1 MNLTMQLHI
10 CLMFTDAANGSMS
23 QAEINATITLLNYL
37 ERNVTEGGRAP
48 KQLPMLYVM
57 KRMLHLFTQLLGES
71 NRPEPLFWDEESPST
86 PVTSRPASILSPPES
101 QKRLCEQ
108 LRQSSGPAPLSAL
121 DSVEEPPATQ
131 VTSRPASIISSE
143 SQTRMLE
150 FRRSIDELVCLRRP
164 LYCDIQNLESK
175 NAGRVIKE
183 FSVTC
188 KGGPLAWIV
197 LRPPPDAEPDDE
209 INFFI
214 ENSFNGLVWQN
225 GDADLE
231 EVRDV
236 VNKLFTTTEL
246 LYIKGHEKAKLLKE
260 VGFGLKSSTIKL
272 LDYWPRL
279 EAMRKTY
286 PHAGCPHHRQLK
298 DKTYAC
304 TVRNLHALMA
314 YGNNNPH

>member
-1 MNLTMQLHI
+1 
-10 CLMFTDAANGSMS
+10 MFTDAAYGSMS

-71 NRPEPLFWDEESPST
+71 NPAT

-101 QKRLCEQ
+101 QKRLC
-108 LRQSSGPAPLSAL
+108 RQSSGPAPLSAL
-121 DSVEEPPATQ
+121 DSVEEPPATP
-131 VTSRPASIISSE
+131 VTSRPASIL
-143 SQTRMLE
+143 QTRMSE

-209 INFFI
+209 INFFV
-214 ENSFNGLVWQN
+214 ENSLNGLVWQN